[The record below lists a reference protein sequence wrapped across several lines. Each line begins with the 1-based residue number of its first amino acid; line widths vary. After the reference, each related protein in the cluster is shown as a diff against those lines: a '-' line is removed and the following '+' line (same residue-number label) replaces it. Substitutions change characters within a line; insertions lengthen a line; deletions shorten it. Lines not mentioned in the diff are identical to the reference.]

1 MQLVRR
7 LLSRNR
13 SQSGR
18 NHKIRG
24 LSTAELVGI
33 IIIVGIL
40 GAIGGTYI
48 GSLVNSANNNAI
60 AQNINSLNT
69 VCASMLSGGV
79 PVTTDA
85 AGTVTNVNGT
95 AVANTGA
102 FIALLNTGV
111 TLNGVTYQMNPQ
123 ISQAAITAGTYTPLA
138 APLAAG
144 PATAIAWSQTS
155 GVTTP

>member
-1 MQLVRR
+1 MQLIRKLFR
-7 LLSRNR
+7 IR
-13 SQSGR
+13 SQGGR

-40 GAIGGTYI
+40 GAVGGTYI
-48 GSLVNSANNNAI
+48 GSLVNSATTNTI
-60 AQNINSLNT
+60 AQNVNSLNT

-79 PVTTDA
+79 PVTTDG
-85 AGTVTNVNGT
+85 AGNVTNVNGT
-95 AVANTGA
+95 A
-102 FIALLNTGV
+102 IAAPSDLLNLINSGV

-123 ISQAAITAGTYTPLA
+123 ISKAAIAAGTYLA
-138 APLAAG
+138 TAGPAAAG
-144 PATAIAWSQTS
+144 PASAISWAQAT

>member
-1 MQLVRR
+1 MNLIRR
-7 LLSRNR
+7 LIRNR
-13 SQSGR
+13 SYRGR
-18 NHKIRG
+18 DHKIRG

-48 GSLVNSANNNAI
+48 GSLVNSANTNAI
-60 AQNINSLNT
+60 AQNVNSLNT

-79 PVTTDA
+79 PVTTD
-85 AGTVTNVNGT
+85 GTGAITDVNGT
-95 AVANTGA
+95 AVANPAALIG
-102 FIALLNTGV
+102 LLNAGV

-123 ISQAAITAGTYTPLA
+123 ISAKAITAGTYVPTASPA
-138 APLAAG
+138 AAG
-144 PATAIAWSQTS
+144 PATAIAWSQAA